1 MDAAV
6 KAVLADYETR
16 MAREWEVQS
25 GLAPADFGKRR
36 DEFLLPVGPETAQLL
51 DILIRAQKPKTL
63 VEVGTSYGYST
74 VWLANAARAVG
85 ATLHT
90 LELVQEKSDHARAN
104 IERAGL
110 KDHVVFHV
118 GEARELLAK
127 LDGPFD
133 FVLLDLWKD
142 LYIPCFDIM
151 LPKLSSGAFIIA
163 DNMLEPVQARADAAA
178 YRKHIRTAAGVTS
191 VLLPVGSG
199 IEVTRFDKA

>member
-6 KAVLADYETR
+6 KAVLADYEAR
-16 MAREWEVQS
+16 MAQEAKVQS
-25 GLAPADFGKRR
+25 TLVPADFGRRR
-36 DEFLLPVGPETAQLL
+36 DEFLLPVGPETAQML

-85 ATLHT
+85 GVLHT
-90 LELVQEKSDHARAN
+90 LELVREKSDHARAN
-104 IERAGL
+104 IARAGL

-118 GEARELLAK
+118 GDARELLAQ

-142 LYIPCFDIM
+142 LYIPCFDIL
-151 LPKLSSGAFIIA
+151 LPKLSPGAFVIA
-163 DNMLEPVQARADAAA
+163 DNMIEPIQARADAEA
-178 YRKHIRTAAGVTS
+178 YRRHVRKTAGVSS
-191 VLLPVGSG
+191 VLLPIGSG
-199 IEVTRFDKA
+199 IEITRAGEA

>member
-6 KAVLADYETR
+6 KAVLADYEAR
-16 MAREWEVQS
+16 IAREAEVQRT
-25 GLAPADFGKRR
+25 LVPADFGRRR
-36 DEFLLPVGPETAQLL
+36 DEFLLPVGPETAQVL

-85 ATLHT
+85 GRLHT
-90 LELVQEKSDHARAN
+90 LELAREKSDHARAN

-110 KDHVVFHV
+110 KDSVAFHV
-118 GEARELLAK
+118 GDARELLAG

-151 LPKLSSGAFIIA
+151 QPKLSPGAFVIA
-163 DNMLEPVQARADAAA
+163 DNMIEPIQARADAEA
-178 YRKHIRTAAGVTS
+178 YRRHVRAQPDMTS
-191 VLLPVGSG
+191 VLLPIGSG
-199 IEVTRFDKA
+199 IEVTRYGEG